1 MTMIEI
7 GQCGQAWPDRH
18 LGPEQ
23 AVRAHEMV
31 KGRVMLPVHWGL
43 FTLAYHGWTE
53 PVERAIA
60 AARHAG
66 VILIAPKPGESVEPS
81 TLREI
86 RRWWPP
92 LPWKTGAQDPIVA
105 TKMR

>member
-1 MTMIEI
+1 MSEI

-23 AVRAHEMV
+23 AVRANQLV

-53 PVERAIA
+53 PIERARV
-60 AARHAG
+60 ARLA
-66 VILIAPKPGESVEPS
+66 VED
-81 TLREI
+81 
-86 RRWWPP
+86 RR
-92 LPWKTGAQDPIVA
+92 TGPDRRNENAVGGQDGYSPQA
-105 TKMR
+105 SPEF